1 MAYKEVL
8 NEREKAK
15 IRFVKTQME
24 KGDYLGEFKENVI
37 AALKKDQLEEDDIY
51 PEIIEAM
58 KEGDV
63 SLLKMRRDVSLN
75 RLKPYIRVAE
85 ELGVRYQL
93 VDGLSYRGDIALVVV
108 TKDAL
113 DNSEEDVL
121 IRDMDQDFIDAGLGE
136 ELSKARGKKICKE
149 CYKKIQE
156 KLPEYLGDF
165 RKMGILDKILGNKC
179 SGCNKK

>member
-37 AALKKDQLEEDDIY
+37 VALKKDQLEEDDIY
-51 PEIIEAM
+51 PEIIEVL
-58 KEGDV
+58 KEADV
-63 SLLKMRRDVSLN
+63 SLLKMRRDVSLD

-85 ELGVRYQL
+85 ELGIRYQL

-108 TKDAL
+108 SKEPL
-113 DNSEEDVL
+113 ENSEEDVL

-149 CYKKIQE
+149 CYKKIQDTI
-156 KLPEYLGDF
+156 PEYLGDF
-165 RKMGILDKILGNKC
+165 KKMGLLDKILGNKC
-179 SGCNKK
+179 SGCKKK